1 MSTERIK
8 YIPKETLITFELQG
22 ALPIFRETYHSPQVG
37 TVILKGLLNQSAHIE
52 LEDGTRY
59 RTLAPRKDKLYP
71 TDLTYPVVHLPDKSA
86 VFYMRTPLNLPKG
99 TMPRLR
105 FTTSLDEQQYVFKQ
119 ISPGQRGFELWDGM
133 EMNKLVE
140 REASV
145 AKFIPNLTVLVPVP
159 ALLILLF
166 PWLDSQTVLYRQR

>member
-52 LEDGTRY
+52 LEDGARY
-59 RTLAPRKDKLYP
+59 RTLSPRKDKLYP

-99 TMPRLR
+99 TIPRLR

-140 REASV
+140 REISS
-145 AKFIPNLTVLVPVP
+145 AKLIPNLTVLVPVP